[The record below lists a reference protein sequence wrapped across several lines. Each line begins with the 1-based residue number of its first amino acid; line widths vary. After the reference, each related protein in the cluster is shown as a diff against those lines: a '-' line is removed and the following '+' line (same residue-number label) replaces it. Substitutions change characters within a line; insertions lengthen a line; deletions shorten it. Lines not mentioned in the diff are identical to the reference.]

1 MTHKE
6 EMRERRIRQLGR
18 VAGFTPV
25 ASSRVNRKFDSAVAR
40 HMKAGKEEKVAQQM
54 AMAEVRAGLPHPGFV
69 RTRPFHSRSKYPVR
83 A

>member
-25 ASSRVNRKFDSAVAR
+25 PSGRVDRKFEVAVKKHLA
-40 HMKAGKEEKVAQQM
+40 AGKKENVAQQL